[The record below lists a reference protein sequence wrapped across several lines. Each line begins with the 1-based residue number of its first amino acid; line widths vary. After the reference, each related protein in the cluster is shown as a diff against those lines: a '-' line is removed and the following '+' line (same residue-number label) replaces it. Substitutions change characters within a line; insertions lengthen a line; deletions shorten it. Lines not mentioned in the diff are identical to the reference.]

1 MTAFLKKNWPL
12 LAWFV
17 FAGIICFL
25 IMALDCAQDDAMA
38 QIIADRAVAQHRK
51 GREAIIAKYTP
62 LHAAL
67 VQQAITLQ
75 QGNKAL
81 ADKVVAKQKALIL
94 KDGTLTETRAKLAEC
109 SAFLGSISY
118 EYNERLVK
126 ADKLRLE
133 QLALKDSEIAE
144 WRARDEASTNTI
156 GQLTKRVVTLT
167 LAKRKRL
174 VVGPQAGYNPL
185 TKQPYIGFG
194 GTYDIGLRFKV
205 PGLF

>member
-1 MTAFLKKNWPL
+1 VKDFLRKNWPL
-12 LAWFV
+12 LALFLAV
-17 FAGIICFL
+17 GAILYL
-25 IMALDCAQDDAMA
+25 IMALDRAQDDAMA

-51 GREAIIAKYTP
+51 GRETIIAKYAP

-67 VQQAITLQ
+67 VQQAVTLQ

-81 ADKVVAKQKALIL
+81 ADKVVAKQKELIL

-118 EYNERLVK
+118 EYNEQLVK

-156 GQLTKRVVTLT
+156 GQLTRRIVMLT

-174 VVGPQAGYNPL
+174 VVGPQAGYDPL
-185 TKQPYIGFG
+185 SKSAYIGFG

-205 PGLF
+205 PGL